1 MNYGS
6 FDELIHA
13 PNRLMI
19 RAILELVDEME
30 FALLKDKL
38 AVSKSVLSKQL
49 KLLADANYLEINKAT
64 QNGRQ
69 RTWLSLTEEGTEAYK
84 EHVKALKS
92 TKKHCRVK
100 LLHHRCQT
108 HDLHSKVNY

>member
-19 RAILELVDEME
+19 CAILELVDEME

-49 KLLADANYLEINKAT
+49 KLLADANYL
-64 QNGRQ
+64 
-69 RTWLSLTEEGTEAYK
+69 
-84 EHVKALKS
+84 
-92 TKKHCRVK
+92 
-100 LLHHRCQT
+100 
-108 HDLHSKVNY
+108 